1 MTSWLNPSR
10 WLLYGGLIAALVL
23 GYFAWADHVGDVR
36 EAKVRAEYTAIE
48 LIATQTARATEQAWQ
63 AQLTKA
69 QDEATKRQTKLAA
82 DAAALRTE
90 RNGLRDDLAAVRASV
105 PGLTADSIA
114 ELAIVSGELLSECSD
129 RYQGVSAEADA
140 LWADRQTLIEAWPK
154 N

>member
-1 MTSWLNPSR
+1 LA
-10 WLLYGGLIAALVL
+10 GGLIAALVL
-23 GYFAWADHVGDVR
+23 GYFAWADHIGDTR
-36 EAKVRAEYTAIE
+36 EATVRAEYTAAALVASE
-48 LIATQTARATEQAWQ
+48 AARAKEAGWQ
-63 AQLTKA
+63 TQLTKA
-69 QDEATKRQTKLAA
+69 QNEATKRQTKLAA

-90 RNGLRDDLAAVRASV
+90 RNGLRDDLAAVRASL